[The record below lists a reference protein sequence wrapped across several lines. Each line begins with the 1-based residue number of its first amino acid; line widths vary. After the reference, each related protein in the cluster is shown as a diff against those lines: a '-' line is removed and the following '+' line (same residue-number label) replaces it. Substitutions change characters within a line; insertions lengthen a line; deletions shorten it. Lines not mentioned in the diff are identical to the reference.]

1 MSQLSRRQIA
11 EYAASKLAGGDAA
24 VVDQVA
30 AYLVANGRTREVELV
45 AADIEKALQR
55 GGIVPAEVSSA
66 RSLTDDEVQNIE
78 KLLQERYNARPA
90 LRLSTDESLL
100 GGVVIKTAT
109 EEFDGSLR
117 KRINRLKA
125 MKV

>member
-11 EYAASKLAGGDAA
+11 EYAALKLAGGD
-24 VVDQVA
+24 VTIIEQVA

-45 AADIEKALQR
+45 VADIEKALLR
-55 GGIVPAEVSSA
+55 GGVVPAKVFSA
-66 RSLTDDEVQNIE
+66 RTLTDDEVQRVE
-78 KLLQERYNARPA
+78 KLLQKRYNARPVIK
-90 LRLSTDESLL
+90 LSTDDSLL

>member
-11 EYAASKLAGGDAA
+11 EYAALKLADKDAA
-24 VVDQVA
+24 VIDQVA

-45 AADIEKALQR
+45 AADIEKALLR

-66 RSLTDDEVQNIE
+66 RNLTDDEVQNVE
-78 KLLQERYNARPA
+78 KLLQERYDARPV
-90 LRLSTDESLL
+90 LRLSTDENLM